1 MGAKTLL
8 VEGLLILVHC
18 SEVLPQQLFIFG
30 CLLRSGKR
38 TILKC

>member
-1 MGAKTLL
+1 MGAKALL

-18 SEVLPQQLFIFG
+18 SKVPPQQLFIFG
-30 CLLRSGKR
+30 CLLRIGER